1 MSRRPETNELEKKV
15 ETSLTAVSEM
25 IFGSDSKHKRKAK
38 SKSWNYSK
46 CQQNKTE
53 SNEMK

>member
-1 MSRRPETNELEKKV
+1 MKPQNYKKKKKQL

-38 SKSWNYSK
+38 CNSWNYSTG
-46 CQQNKTE
+46 QQNKTE
-53 SNEMK
+53 RNEMK